1 MYPAPF
7 KRSDPSGADPPA
19 IIDKNKLRC
28 ENWTLGASPMFY
40 ETINQTNFGKTGGAG
55 PDRKA
60 QKDAIYALK
69 AKVAGSS
76 IKNEPPN
83 DDSLGPVWQTNSQ
96 TVHKPLADAGHID
109 QSARNEQ
116 RKKLTQTNFGLGLA
130 RNAYY
135 TTNKLQYAPKTGH
148 YFSQTQRMEKANIN
162 SKTNFIA
169 DTGDGAFESPPKRFD
184 YGK

>member
-7 KRSDPSGADPPA
+7 KLSNPAGADPPA

-96 TVHKPLADAGHID
+96 PVHKPLADVGLID
-109 QSARNEQ
+109 QSARNE
-116 RKKLTQTNFGLGLA
+116 
-130 RNAYY
+130 
-135 TTNKLQYAPKTGH
+135 
-148 YFSQTQRMEKANIN
+148 
-162 SKTNFIA
+162 
-169 DTGDGAFESPPKRFD
+169 
-184 YGK
+184 